1 MSLRRENGQS
11 RARKEEETINRSG
24 ITENRGGGG
33 IFVVLY
39 LAGGDAPHLSGM
51 VEGDGEGGDHWSGA
65 AVLIRSGRDAD
76 DRNPSLEKL
85 FCGAEVDFP
94 LRRESIFSF
103 WLLPGRSSPVQPDSQ
118 RTLAVHV
125 SNVITFPDLGEA
137 NWID

>member
-1 MSLRRENGQS
+1 ME
-11 RARKEEETINRSG
+11 
-24 ITENRGGGG
+24 RGGG
-33 IFVVLY
+33 IT
-39 LAGGDAPHLSGM
+39 
-51 VEGDGEGGDHWSGA
+51 GA
-65 AVLIRSGRDAD
+65 EPRRDEVLIRSGRDAD